1 MYISQISVYL
11 ENGKGTLSR
20 LTKLLSSNHI
30 DLLALTIA
38 DTSGFGIARLI
49 VREENI
55 DGCLALLQSAGYSA
69 RKNKVLCVRVTNE
82 PGGLDKVLSILDD
95 AGISIEYLYSFHYSA
110 GRDALLIL
118 RLNDRETG
126 AAALQKAGV
135 AVVSKEEISA
145 L

>member
-20 LTKLLSSNHI
+20 LTRLLSSNHMDI
-30 DLLALTIA
+30 LALTIA
-38 DTSGFGIARLI
+38 DTAAFGIARLI

-55 DGCLALLQSAGYSA
+55 DSCLTLLQSAGYSA
-69 RKNKVLCVRVTNE
+69 RKNKVICVRVANE
-82 PGGLDKVLSILDD
+82 PGGLDKILTILDE

-110 GRDALLIL
+110 GKDALLIL
-118 RLNDRETG
+118 RLSDREAG
-126 AAALQKAGV
+126 AKALQEAGV